1 MNKISLLILTVLASA
16 VFSNAQLTPPGA
28 GDKDLRD
35 SNVRGRSNE
44 LERIK
49 RDANK
54 PGKRNKN
61 AENSDGSTEDQ
72 MAAKYEEIK
81 TDFEQIQK
89 SQDSI
94 IDAYKGGDAINYA
107 KIGTSS
113 QEISKSANRLKSN
126 LFTSVADK
134 IEAEKDPVE
143 KVKITKTI
151 RDLIVELDN
160 TIGLFAASPMFLNLR
175 VIDPAVSEKT
185 GKDLDMII
193 ELSSILNAEAVK
205 MNIK

>member
-1 MNKISLLILTVLASA
+1 
-16 VFSNAQLTPPGA
+16 
-28 GDKDLRD
+28 
-35 SNVRGRSNE
+35 
-44 LERIK
+44 
-49 RDANK
+49 
-54 PGKRNKN
+54 
-61 AENSDGSTEDQ
+61 

-94 IDAYKGGDAINYA
+94 IDAYKGGDAINYV

-113 QEISKSANRLKSN
+113 LEISKSANRLKSN
-126 LFTSVADK
+126 LFTPVADK